1 MALALLGAMEVDE
14 LVRAIAAADLRRLSQ
29 APGVGKRTAERLAVE
44 LRSKVQARFPQLLAA
59 DPGLGADW
67 ADDSQGETLAKGC
80 RAEVELTLG
89 ALGYEPLEIQR
100 AWRAVAGEGQAGLVD
115 SDDWLRE
122 CLRWLSRS

>member
-1 MALALLGAMEVDE
+1 
-14 LVRAIAAADLRRLSQ
+14 
-29 APGVGKRTAERLAVE
+29 VGKRTAERLAVE

-67 ADDSQGETLAKGC
+67 ADDNQGETLAKGC

-100 AWRAVAGEGQAGLVD
+100 AWRAVAGEGQAGLVN

-122 CLRWLSRS
+122 CLRWLSRSLA

>member
-1 MALALLGAMEVDE
+1 MIIFEASTEEAM
-14 LVRAIAAADLRRLSQ
+14 LHSFRRLDPSAQ
-29 APGVGKRTAERLAVE
+29 GLISGTAERLAVE

-89 ALGYEPLEIQR
+89 ALGSEPLEIQR
-100 AWRAVAGEGQAGLVD
+100 AWRAVAGEGQAGLVTGLVN

-122 CLRWLSRS
+122 CLRWLSRSLA